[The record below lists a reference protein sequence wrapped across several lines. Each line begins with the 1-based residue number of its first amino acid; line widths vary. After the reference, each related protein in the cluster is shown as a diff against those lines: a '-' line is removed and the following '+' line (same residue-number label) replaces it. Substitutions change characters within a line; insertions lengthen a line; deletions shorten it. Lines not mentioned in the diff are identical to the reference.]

1 MPSGNRKGA
10 SLSRLIQSRL
20 FHFLILLVLLAAA
33 TYYSHSNHDLRKRL
47 QYVVF
52 DAFNQLHPRPATDD
66 VVIIDIDEESL
77 ERLGQWPWPRTIMAD
92 LTTRLKGMGASAI
105 AFDMVFAEPDRT
117 SPGMIAERLPETD
130 AMQPVKDAMTTLP
143 DNDAV
148 FAEAISKAGNVVM
161 GFVAADAKTH
171 LRDPVLSRETRFLPP
186 AKAQQMRGEFLQ
198 QTVGRDNVA
207 TDLQILSDAA
217 VGNGHFIAE
226 PDVDGIIRKV
236 TLFMRYP
243 RTISDDKPAQL
254 YPTLGIE
261 ALRAAINP
269 KIENQILL
277 KKAEEQ
283 KSLDTLYKL
292 RIGQKYDVPI
302 EPDSRFWVYYR
313 DIRADEYVPAYK
325 VLDPAD
331 EAAVMPQIDGKIA
344 FVGTSAIG
352 LKDIRSTPLDLFI
365 PGVEVHV
372 NVVEQILQGKF
383 LTRPSLIAGA
393 ESLTI
398 FVSGLLII
406 IFAPFVN
413 ALLLGLFSTIVI
425 GCGFALSWHAYT
437 TWGVLLDPVYP
448 GLAISMIFLVS
459 TLLTYV
465 RTESDR
471 RRVKNAFGHY
481 ISPEFMEELSKN
493 PEKLVLGGETRDLT
507 IMFTDIRNFTSI
519 SERMSPVALT
529 QLMND
534 FLTPMSDLVMHNRG
548 TIDKFMGDA
557 MMAFWNAPLDDP
569 DHARHACLTALKMN
583 EALRPINDKLKKEAQ
598 AKGEEPILL
607 QAGIGLNTGPASVG
621 NMGSR
626 QRFAYSAL
634 GDNVNLASRLEGQT
648 KTYGVEILIGE
659 GTQTRVPDLAT
670 LELDLL
676 RVKGKN
682 EPVRIFTILG
692 DEHMAQSESF
702 MLWKSAQSRM
712 LSAYRAM
719 NFDEAGSVLM
729 ECRDLSAG
737 RLNGYYD
744 MYQQRIDSL
753 KTNRPNDGWDGV
765 FVATT
770 K

>member
-1 MPSGNRKGA
+1 M
-10 SLSRLIQSRL
+10 
-20 FHFLILLVLLAAA
+20 
-33 TYYSHSNHDLRKRL
+33 
-47 QYVVF
+47 
-52 DAFNQLHPRPATDD
+52 
-66 VVIIDIDEESL
+66 
-77 ERLGQWPWPRTIMAD
+77 
-92 LTTRLKGMGASAI
+92 
-105 AFDMVFAEPDRT
+105 
-117 SPGMIAERLPETD
+117 
-130 AMQPVKDAMTTLP
+130 
-143 DNDAV
+143 
-148 FAEAISKAGNVVM
+148 
-161 GFVAADAKTH
+161 
-171 LRDPVLSRETRFLPP
+171 
-186 AKAQQMRGEFLQ
+186 
-198 QTVGRDNVA
+198 
-207 TDLQILSDAA
+207 
-217 VGNGHFIAE
+217 
-226 PDVDGIIRKV
+226 
-236 TLFMRYP
+236 
-243 RTISDDKPAQL
+243 
-254 YPTLGIE
+254 
-261 ALRAAINP
+261 
-269 KIENQILL
+269 
-277 KKAEEQ
+277 
-283 KSLDTLYKL
+283 
-292 RIGQKYDVPI
+292 
-302 EPDSRFWVYYR
+302 
-313 DIRADEYVPAYK
+313 
-325 VLDPAD
+325 
-331 EAAVMPQIDGKIA
+331 
-344 FVGTSAIG
+344 
-352 LKDIRSTPLDLFI
+352 
-365 PGVEVHV
+365 
-372 NVVEQILQGKF
+372 
-383 LTRPSLIAGA
+383 
-393 ESLTI
+393 
-398 FVSGLLII
+398 
-406 IFAPFVN
+406 
-413 ALLLGLFSTIVI
+413 
-425 GCGFALSWHAYT
+425 
-437 TWGVLLDPVYP
+437 LDPVYP

-519 SERMSPVALT
+519 SERMSPAALT

>member
-1 MPSGNRKGA
+1 M
-10 SLSRLIQSRL
+10 SRLIHSRL
-20 FHFLILLVLLAAA
+20 FHFLILLALLVAA
-33 TYYSHSNHDLRKRL
+33 TYYSHSQHDLRKRL

-52 DAFNQLHPRPATDD
+52 DAFNQLHPRAPTDD

-77 ERLGQWPWPRTIMAD
+77 EKLGQWPWPRTMMAD
-92 LTTRLKGMGASAI
+92 LTTHLKEMGASAI

-117 SPGMIAERLPETD
+117 SPSFIAERLPQTD
-130 AMQPVKDAMTTLP
+130 EMQPVKAAMETLP

-148 FAEAISKAGNVVM
+148 FAEAIKNAGNVVM
-161 GFVAADAKTH
+161 GFVAADSKT
-171 LRDPVLSRETRFLPP
+171 LMRDPVLSRETRFLPP
-186 AKAQQMRGEFLQ
+186 AKAEDMRGEFLR

-226 PDVDGIIRKV
+226 PDLDGIIRKV

-243 RTISDDKPAQL
+243 RTASDGKPAQL

-269 KIENQILL
+269 KIDNQILL
-277 KKAEEQ
+277 RKADEQ
-283 KSLDTLYKL
+283 KALDTLYKL
-292 RIGQKYDVPI
+292 RIGQKFDVPI

-313 DIRADEYVPAYK
+313 DIRDDEYVPAYK
-325 VLDPAD
+325 VLD
-331 EAAVMPQIDGKIA
+331 AASQSEMMSRIDGKIA
-344 FVGTSAIG
+344 FIGTSAIG

-383 LTRPSLIAGA
+383 LTRPDLIAGA

-406 IFAPFVN
+406 LFAPFVN
-413 ALLLGLFSTIVI
+413 ALLLGFFSMVVVV
-425 GCGFALSWHAYT
+425 CGFALSWHAYT
-437 TWGVLLDPVYP
+437 TWGLLLDPVYP

-481 ISPEFMEELSKN
+481 ISPAFMEELSKN
-493 PEKLVLGGETRDLT
+493 PDKLVLGGETRDLT
-507 IMFTDIRNFTSI
+507 VMFTDIRSFTSI
-519 SERMSPVALT
+519 SERMSPAALT

-534 FLTPMSDLVMHNRG
+534 FLTPMSDLVMNNRG

-569 DHARHACLTALKMN
+569 DHARHACLAALKMN
-583 EALRPINDKLKKEAQ
+583 EALRPINDRLKREAQ
-598 AKGEEPILL
+598 AAGQEPVQL
-607 QAGIGLNTGPASVG
+607 QAGIGINSGPASVG

-648 KTYGVEILIGE
+648 KSYGVEILIGE
-659 GTQTRVPDLAT
+659 GTQSRVPDLAT

-682 EPVRIFTILG
+682 EPVRVFTLLG
-692 DEHMAQSESF
+692 DERLAQSEEF
-702 MLWKSAQSRM
+702 KAWREAQTAMLA
-712 LSAYRAM
+712 AYRAM
-719 NFDEAGSVLM
+719 NFDEAENKIA
-729 ECRDLSAG
+729 ECRNLSAG
-737 RLNGYYD
+737 RIAGYYT
-744 MYQQRIDSL
+744 MYQERMTAL
-753 KTNRPNDGWDGV
+753 KTNRPGTGWDGV

>member
-1 MPSGNRKGA
+1 M
-10 SLSRLIQSRL
+10 SRLVHSRL
-20 FHFLILLVLLAAA
+20 FHFLILLALLVAA

-66 VVIIDIDEESL
+66 VIIVDIDEASL
-77 ERLGQWPWPRTIMAD
+77 EKLGQWPWPRTVMAD
-92 LTTRLKGMGASAI
+92 LTTRLKALGASAI
-105 AFDMVFAEPDRT
+105 AYDMVFAEPDRT
-117 SPGMIAERLPETD
+117 SPSFIAARLPDTPEMT
-130 AMQPVKDAMTTLP
+130 PVKEVMAGLP
-143 DNDAV
+143 HNDDV
-148 FAEAISKAGNVVM
+148 FAQAIADAGNVVM
-161 GFVAADAKTH
+161 GFVAADGTVH
-171 LRDPVLSRETRFLPP
+171 QRPPVLSREVRFLPP
-186 AKAQQMRGEFLQ
+186 AKAKDMRDAFLQ
-198 QTVGRDNVA
+198 QTAGRDNVA
-207 TDLQILSDAA
+207 TDLPILSEAA
-217 VGNGHFIAE
+217 IGNGHFIAE

-236 TLFMRYP
+236 ALFMRYP
-243 RTISDDKPAQL
+243 RTLTEGQEAQIF
-254 YPTLGIE
+254 PTLGVE
-261 ALRAAINP
+261 AVRAAHNP

-283 KSLDTLYKL
+283 KALDTLYKL
-292 RIGQKYDVPI
+292 RIGQKYDVPL

-313 DIRADEYVPAYK
+313 DILDDEYVSAHK
-325 VLDPAD
+325 VLDAQAQS
-331 EAAVMPQIDGKIA
+331 EMMPKIDGKIV

-383 LTRPSLIAGA
+383 LMRPHLIAGA

-398 FVSGLLII
+398 LVSGLII
-406 IFAPFVN
+406 IILAPFVN
-413 ALLLGLFSTIVI
+413 ALLLGLFSVVMIA
-425 GCGFALSWHAYT
+425 GGFALSWHAYVNA
-437 TWGVLLDPVYP
+437 GLLLDPVYP
-448 GLAISMIFLVS
+448 GLAIGMIFLVS

-481 ISPEFMEELSKN
+481 ISPDFMEELTKN
-493 PEKLVLGGETRDLT
+493 PDKLVLGGETRDLT
-507 IMFTDIRNFTSI
+507 VMFTDIRNFTGI
-519 SERMSPVALT
+519 SERMSPAALT

-534 FLTPMSDLVMHNRG
+534 FLTPMSDLVMSNRG

-569 DHARHACLTALKMN
+569 HHARHACLTALRMN
-583 EALRPINDKLKKEAQ
+583 EALRPINDKLRKEAQ
-598 AKGEEPILL
+598 AQGQEPIALY
-607 QAGIGLNTGPASVG
+607 AGIGLNTGPASVG

-648 KTYGVEILIGE
+648 KSYGVDILISAATYDQIPE
-659 GTQTRVPDLAT
+659 MAT

-682 EPVRIFTILG
+682 EPVRIYTLIG
-692 DEHMAQSESF
+692 DADLAESGSF
-702 MLWKSAQSRM
+702 QEWKSMQQSM
-712 LSAYRAM
+712 LSSYRQRDYDVAHH
-719 NFDEAGSVLM
+719 VLQ
-729 ECRDLSAG
+729 ECRALSAG
-737 RLNGYYD
+737 RIAGYYD
-744 MYQQRIDSL
+744 MMEERIAML
-753 KTNRPNDGWDGV
+753 KKNRPHDDWDGV
-765 FVATT
+765 FTAIT

>member
-1 MPSGNRKGA
+1 M
-10 SLSRLIQSRL
+10 SRLVHSRL
-20 FHFLILLVLLAAA
+20 FHFLILLALLVAA

-52 DAFNQLHPRPATDD
+52 DAFNQLHPRAPTDD
-66 VVIIDIDEESL
+66 VVIIDIDEASL
-77 ERLGQWPWPRTIMAD
+77 AKLGQWPWPRSVMAD
-92 LTTRLKGMGASAI
+92 LTARLKALGARAI

-117 SPGMIAERLPETD
+117 SPALVAARLPDTPE
-130 AMQPVKDAMTTLP
+130 MNPVKEAMTSLP
-143 DNDAV
+143 NNDDV
-148 FAEAISKAGNVVM
+148 FAQAIADAGNVVM
-161 GFVAADAKTH
+161 GFVAADGSTH
-171 LRDPVLSRETRFLPP
+171 QRPPVLSRETRFLPP
-186 AKAQQMRGEFLQ
+186 AKAPEMRETFLQ
-198 QTVGRDNVA
+198 QTGARDNVA
-207 TDLQILSDAA
+207 TDLPILSEAA
-217 VGNGHFIAE
+217 IGNGHFIAE

-236 TLFMRYP
+236 ALFMRYP
-243 RTISDDKPAQL
+243 RTLSEGEQAQL
-254 YPTLGIE
+254 FPTLGVE
-261 ALRAAINP
+261 AVRAAHNP

-277 KKAEEQ
+277 KKADEQ
-283 KSLDTLYKL
+283 QALDTLYKL
-292 RIGQKYDVPI
+292 RIGQKYDVPL

-313 DIRADEYVPAYK
+313 DIRDDEYVSAYK
-325 VLDPAD
+325 ILDED
-331 EAAVMPQIDGKIA
+331 MRGQMMPKVDGKIA

-383 LTRPSLIAGA
+383 LMRPHLIAGA

-398 FVSGLLII
+398 LISGLII
-406 IFAPFVN
+406 IILAPFVN
-413 ALLLGLFSTIVI
+413 ALLLGLFSAVTIA
-425 GCGFALSWHAYT
+425 GGFALSWYAYVNA
-437 TWGVLLDPVYP
+437 GLLLDPVYP

-481 ISPEFMEELSKN
+481 ISPDFMEELTKN
-493 PEKLVLGGETRDLT
+493 PDKLVLGGETRDLT
-507 IMFTDIRNFTSI
+507 VMFTDIRNFTGI
-519 SERMSPVALT
+519 SERMSPAALT
-529 QLMND
+529 QLMNG
-534 FLTPMSDLVMHNRG
+534 FLTPMSDLVMTNRG

-569 DHARHACLTALKMN
+569 DHARHACLTALRMN

-598 AKGEEPILL
+598 AQGQEPIALH
-607 QAGIGLNTGPASVG
+607 AGIGLNTGPASVG

-648 KTYGVEILIGE
+648 KSYGVDILISAA
-659 GTQTRVPDLAT
+659 TQSHVPELAA

-682 EPVRIFTILG
+682 EPVRIYTLIG
-692 DEHMAQSESF
+692 DEKMAQSESF
-702 MLWKSAQSRM
+702 HEWKDAHDRM
-712 LSAYRAM
+712 LASYRKLDLSSAAH
-719 NFDEAGSVLM
+719 ALA
-729 ECRDLSAG
+729 ECRSFSSG
-737 RLNGYYD
+737 RISGYYD
-744 MYQQRIDSL
+744 MMTERMEAL
-753 KTNRPNDGWDGV
+753 KQNRPNDGWDGV
-765 FVATT
+765 FTATT

>member
-1 MPSGNRKGA
+1 M
-10 SLSRLIQSRL
+10 
-20 FHFLILLVLLAAA
+20 LLVGA
-33 TYYSHSNHDLRKRL
+33 TYYSSSDHTLRKRL

-52 DAFNQLHPRPATDD
+52 DQFNQLHPRPPTED
-66 VVIIDIDEESL
+66 VIIIDIDEESL
-77 ERLGQWPWPRTIMAD
+77 ENLGQWPWPRSTMAE
-92 LTTRLKGMGASAI
+92 LTTQLKAMGANAI

-117 SPGMIAERLPETD
+117 SPAFVADRLPDTEE
-130 AMQPVKDAMTTLP
+130 MLPVKTVISMLP
-143 DNDAV
+143 DHDTI
-148 FAEAISKAGNVVM
+148 FANAIHDAGNVVM
-161 GFVAADAKTH
+161 GFVAADAITH
-171 LRDPVLSRETRFLPP
+171 MREPVLSREIRFLPP
-186 AKAQQMRGEFLQ
+186 ARAQEIRDLFMQ
-198 QTVGRDNVA
+198 QTVGRDHVA
-207 TDLQILSDAA
+207 TNLPNLNGAA

-243 RTISDDKPAQL
+243 REAAPEKPAQL
-254 YPTLGIE
+254 YPTLAVE
-261 ALRAAINP
+261 ALRVSINA

-277 KKAEEQ
+277 KKPEEQ
-283 KSLDTLYKL
+283 KALDTIYKL
-292 RIGQKYDVPI
+292 RVGQKYDVPI

-313 DIRADEYVPAYK
+313 DIRDDEYISAYK
-325 VLDPAD
+325 ILDPALR
-331 EAAVMPQIDGKIA
+331 AQVMPRIDGKIV

-372 NVVEQILQGKF
+372 NIVEQILQGKF
-383 LTRPSLIAGA
+383 LTRPDLIAGA
-393 ESLTI
+393 ESLSI
-398 FVSGLLII
+398 FITGLII
-406 IFAPFVN
+406 IVCAPFLN
-413 ALLLGLFSTIVI
+413 ALLLGLFSLVAI
-425 GCGFALSWHAYT
+425 GSGFALSWHAYT
-437 TWGVLLDPVYP
+437 SWGLLLDPVYP
-448 GLAISMIFLVS
+448 GLSIIGIFLVS

-481 ISPEFMEELSKN
+481 ISPEFMEELTKN

-507 IMFTDIRNFTSI
+507 IMFTDIRSFTSI
-519 SERMSPVALT
+519 SERMSPAALT

-534 FLTPMSDLVMHNRG
+534 FLTPMSDLVMQNRG

-583 EALRPINDKLKKEAQ
+583 EALNPINAKLKREAEATGQ
-598 AKGEEPILL
+598 EPVLL

-648 KTYGVEILIGE
+648 KAYGVEILIGQT
-659 GTQTRVPDLAT
+659 TQKLVPDLAT

-682 EPVRIFTILG
+682 EPVHIFTLIG
-692 DEHMAQSESF
+692 DEQVAQSENF
-702 MLWKSAQSRM
+702 KLWHLAQNRM
-712 LSAYRAM
+712 LSAYRTG
-719 NFDEAGSVLM
+719 NFEEAGIILSG
-729 ECRDLSAG
+729 CRALSKGRLSA
-737 RLNGYYD
+737 YYD
-744 MYQQRIDSL
+744 MYQDRIDTL
-753 KTNRPNDGWDGV
+753 KTNRPGEGWDGV

>member
-1 MPSGNRKGA
+1 M
-10 SLSRLIQSRL
+10 SRLIHSRL
-20 FHFLILLVLLAAA
+20 FHFLILLALLVAA
-33 TYYSHSNHDLRKRL
+33 TYYSHSNHALRKRL

-52 DAFNQLHPRPATDD
+52 DAFNQLHPRAPTNDIMI
-66 VVIIDIDEESL
+66 VDIDEASL
-77 ERLGQWPWPRTIMAD
+77 EKLGQWPWPRSMMAD
-92 LTTRLKGMGASAI
+92 LTTHLKEMGASAI

-117 SPGMIAERLPETD
+117 SPSFVAGRLPSTD
-130 AMQPVKDAMTTLP
+130 DMAPIKAAITALP
-143 DNDAV
+143 DHDAL
-148 FAEAISKAGNVVM
+148 FAEAIRNAGNVVM
-161 GFVAADAKTH
+161 GFVAADSRTH
-171 LRDPVLSRETRFLPP
+171 MRDPVLSREIRFLPP
-186 AKAQQMRGEFLQ
+186 AKSNDIRDEFLQ

-207 TDLQILSDAA
+207 TDLQELGEAA

-243 RTISDDKPAQL
+243 RTVTADKPARL
-254 YPTLGIE
+254 FPTLGIE

-277 KKAEEQ
+277 RRPEEQ
-283 KSLDTLYKL
+283 KALDTQYKL

-313 DIRADEYVPAYK
+313 DIRDDEYVPAYK
-325 VLDPAD
+325 VLDVSARD
-331 EAAVMPQIDGKIA
+331 EMMPYIDGKIV
-344 FVGTSAIG
+344 FIGTSAIG

-383 LTRPSLIAGA
+383 LTRPHLIAGA

-398 FVSGLLII
+398 LVSGLVII
-406 IFAPFVN
+406 ILAPFVN
-413 ALLLGLFSTIVI
+413 ALLLGLFSLVVI
-425 GCGFALSWHAYT
+425 AGGFALSWHAYT
-437 TWGVLLDPVYP
+437 TWGLLLDPVYP
-448 GLAISMIFLVS
+448 GLAISLIFLVS
-459 TLLTYV
+459 TLLTYL

-471 RRVKNAFGHY
+471 RQVKNAFGHY
-481 ISPEFMEELSKN
+481 ISPEFMEELTKN

-507 IMFTDIRNFTSI
+507 IMFTDIRNFTGI
-519 SERMSPVALT
+519 SERMSPAALT

-557 MMAFWNAPLDDP
+557 MMAFWNAPLDDA

-583 EALRPINDKLKKEAQ
+583 EALRPINDKLKKETEAAGQ
-598 AKGEEPILL
+598 EPILL

-648 KTYGVEILIGE
+648 KSYGVEILIGPV
-659 GTQTRVPDLAT
+659 TQEMVPDLAT

-676 RVKGKN
+676 RVKGKK
-682 EPVRIFTILG
+682 EPVRVFTLLG
-692 DEHMAQSESF
+692 DERMAQGEAF
-702 MLWKSAQSRM
+702 KGWRAAQNRM
-712 LSAYRAM
+712 LALYRAM
-719 NFDEAGSVLM
+719 DFEAAETM
-729 ECRDLSAG
+729 IAECRTLSG
-737 RLNGYYD
+737 GQMSGYYD
-744 MYQQRIDSL
+744 MYQERISAL
-753 KTNRPNDGWDGV
+753 KTNRPGAGWDGV